1 MPPSLQSV
9 KVTLLV
15 PLADNDGE
23 PFDLETWSWW
33 GDRLTETVA
42 GFTDMGVATGWWR
55 GYTDQ
60 NRVIVIVVKSSR
72 EVESLRQLLRQ
83 ARFRFRQEAMY
94 LEFHRVN
101 FEEVR

>member
-1 MPPSLQSV
+1 MPSSI

-15 PLADNDGE
+15 PLTDNDGE
-23 PFDLETWSWW
+23 SFDLRTWQWW
-33 GDRLTETVA
+33 NRRLADAVT

-55 GYTDQ
+55 GMTDR
-60 NRVIVIVVKSSR
+60 NRVIVIVVKSAA
-72 EVESLRQLLRQ
+72 EVDALRQVLRE

-94 LEFHRVN
+94 LEYHRVN